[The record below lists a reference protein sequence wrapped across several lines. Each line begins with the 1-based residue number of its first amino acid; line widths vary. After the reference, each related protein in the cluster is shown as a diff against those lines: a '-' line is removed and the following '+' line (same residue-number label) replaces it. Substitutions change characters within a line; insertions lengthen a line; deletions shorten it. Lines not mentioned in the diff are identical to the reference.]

1 MKRWISAFLVAALAA
16 MFCIAAAGC
25 APKATG
31 TFYSLKGAYEEGLLS
46 YDDLMSI
53 AYHHNGG
60 RRCNE
65 TVMAEGYAPKPKD
78 PQELDDE
85 TSSRIRNTAAYDC
98 REEYEIK
105 ASADDFTIIEYC
117 GTYNDCVAVM
127 MTDKYFSYTEALEQ
141 DVIADIV
148 FSYNNGNKILIWK
161 ADS

>member
-1 MKRWISAFLVAALAA
+1 
-16 MFCIAAAGC
+16 
-25 APKATG
+25 
-31 TFYSLKGAYEEGLLS
+31 
-46 YDDLMSI
+46 
-53 AYHHNGG
+53 
-60 RRCNE
+60 
-65 TVMAEGYAPKPKD
+65 MAEGYAPKPKD

-148 FSYNNGNKILIWK
+148 FSYNHGNKILIWK